1 MGAASGA
8 AAAAGGRKI
17 AGGGMKD
24 FGLSRNVAVVP
35 KQTALLLIDVQNY
48 TMEGGGEYKGL
59 DAETIERKY
68 GYFFREMRGRAIP
81 NMQKLLAACRKA
93 EIEIIYTVIASLT
106 KDGRDL
112 SLDYKISKMFCVK
125 DSRDAQV
132 LDEVAPQ
139 GDEIVLTK
147 TSSSVF
153 ISTNLHYIL
162 GNLGV
167 KQLIVVGALTD
178 QCVDSA
184 VRDAC
189 DLGYLVTLP
198 TDACATQ
205 SRVRHENSLAN
216 NAGYCRQITTAALL
230 AEIEALG

>member
-1 MGAASGA
+1 
-8 AAAAGGRKI
+8 
-17 AGGGMKD
+17 MKD
-24 FGLSRNVAVVP
+24 FGLSRNVPVVP

-48 TMEGGGEYKGL
+48 TMEGGGEYDGL
-59 DAETIERKY
+59 DAAVIDQKY

-81 NMQKLLAACRKA
+81 NMQKLLAASRNA
-93 EIEIIYTVIASLT
+93 RIEVIYTVIASLT

-112 SLDYKISKMFCVK
+112 SLDYKISNMFCVK

-132 LDEVAPQ
+132 LDEVAPR

-198 TDACATQ
+198 ADACATQ
-205 SRVRHENSLAN
+205 SRVRHDNSLAN

-230 AEIEALG
+230 AEIEAFG

>member
-1 MGAASGA
+1 
-8 AAAAGGRKI
+8 
-17 AGGGMKD
+17 MKD

>member
-1 MGAASGA
+1 
-8 AAAAGGRKI
+8 
-17 AGGGMKD
+17 MKD

-48 TMEGGGEYKGL
+48 TMEGGGEYNGL
-59 DAETIERKY
+59 DAETIDRKY

-81 NMQKLLAACRKA
+81 NMQKLLAACRQA
-93 EIEIIYTVIASLT
+93 GIEIIYTVIASLT
-106 KDGRDL
+106 NDGRDL

-132 LDEVAPQ
+132 LDEVAPR

-198 TDACATQ
+198 TDA
-205 SRVRHENSLAN
+205 
-216 NAGYCRQITTAALL
+216 
-230 AEIEALG
+230 

>member
-1 MGAASGA
+1 
-8 AAAAGGRKI
+8 
-17 AGGGMKD
+17 MKD
-24 FGLSRNVAVVP
+24 FGLSRAVPVVP
-35 KQTALLLIDVQNY
+35 GQTALLVIDVQNY
-48 TMEGGGEYKGL
+48 TMEQGGEYEGM
-59 DAETIERKY
+59 APEEVQRKY

-81 NMQKLLAACRKA
+81 NMRRLLAACRGA
-93 EIEIIYTVIASLT
+93 GIEVIYTVIASLT
-106 KDGRDL
+106 EDGRDL
-112 SLDYKISKMFCVK
+112 SLDYKISKFFCHK
-125 DSRDAQV
+125 SSWGARV
-132 LDEVAPQ
+132 LDEVAPA

-153 ISTNLHYIL
+153 ISTNIHYIL
-162 GNLGV
+162 GNLG
-167 KQLIVVGALTD
+167 KRQLILCGALTD

-205 SRVRHENSLAN
+205 SRVRHETSLAN

-230 AEIEALG
+230 AEIEAFG